1 MACFPSRSI
10 SRLVQWLDELAFA
23 VLGLV
28 AAQLD
33 RLFHIRNTVAQRL
46 FLGRAGPVSGPIVRF
61 IRAYY
66 GARIRILAA
75 EFEPEFYVSQ
85 IPDAF
90 GRASASGDPILHYMM
105 LGHFVGLSPNRA
117 FEPRHYREQHP
128 KLSIFA
134 PPFLDFLRRGRP
146 AGEAPNHLAG
156 RSSRKAAGPE
166 RAVAL
171 VIDHPRGGGST
182 RYLNIYEDRLRAE
195 GFSVI
200 RGRRVGGGLPLMVFG
215 EEPDAAWFNPFAEED
230 RLSQFVRAAGVD
242 HLVINHMV
250 DLPGV
255 SLDWAKTISER
266 LGLSYEVIL
275 HDYYMICPRITLVD
289 AQGRY
294 CGVGDQ
300 AACAACLGARGREF
314 AGVDIAAWRA
324 TAEALLAGAAR
335 VVAPSEDLASRI
347 RQTLPT
353 IEVEVFEPELTLTM
367 PQRPHR
373 PLRPGERLHVTMLG
387 ALDEPK
393 GYAVIAELAKWIRA
407 TGAPIQL
414 QVIGDTKGT
423 RQLRRLGVTVTGR
436 YIQADLEVILDRLA
450 PHIFFFPA
458 IWPETWSFTLTAA
471 LARGTPVAAFDIG
484 AIAQR
489 LRRAG
494 AGALLPYE
502 MHGDIARLGEW
513 FTRLRQ
519 EMSIHQTDEA
529 VARLAKVTEAAPRIG
544 GCPVAS

>member
-1 MACFPSRSI
+1 MARFPGRSI
-10 SRLVQWLDELAFA
+10 GHLVQWADELVFSA
-23 VLGLV
+23 LGLI
-28 AAQLD
+28 ATQLE
-33 RLFHIRNTVAQRL
+33 RLFRLRNVIAQRL
-46 FLGRAGPVSGPIVRF
+46 FLGRVGPVSGPIVRF

-66 GARIRILAA
+66 GAKIRILAA

-156 RSSRKAAGPE
+156 RPSQKTAAAD

-182 RYLNIYEDRLRAE
+182 RYLNIYEGRLRAE

-200 RGRRVGGGLPLMVFG
+200 RGRRVSGGLPLMVFG
-215 EEPDAAWFNPFAEED
+215 EEPNAAWFNPFADEE
-230 RLSQFVRAAGVD
+230 RLAQFVREAGVT

-255 SLDWAKTISER
+255 PLDWARTICER

-275 HDYYMICPRITLVD
+275 HDYYMVCPRITLVD

-294 CGVGDQ
+294 CGVGD
-300 AACAACLGARGREF
+300 AKACTACLGATGEF
-314 AGVDIAAWRA
+314 SGVDIVSWRA
-324 TAEALLAGAAR
+324 TAGGLLAGASR
-335 VVAPSEDLASRI
+335 VVAPSEDLATRI
-347 RQTLPT
+347 RQTLPVT
-353 IEVEVFEPELTLTM
+353 EVEVFEPELTITM
-367 PQRPHR
+367 PQRTQR
-373 PLRPGERLHVTMLG
+373 PLRPSVRLHVTMLG

-393 GYAVIAELAKWIRA
+393 GYAVITELAKWIRA
-407 TGAPIQL
+407 TDAPIQL

-423 RQLRRLGVTVTGR
+423 PQLRRLGVVVTGR
-436 YIQADLEVILDRLA
+436 YVQSELEGILDRLA

-458 IWPETWSFTLTAA
+458 IWPETWSFTLTTA
-471 LARGTPVAAFDIG
+471 LARGVPVAAFDIG

-494 AGALLPYE
+494 TGALLPYE
-502 MHGDIARLGEW
+502 MRDDVEGLGQW
-513 FTRLRQ
+513 FLQVLYDLRAPQ
-519 EMSIHQTDEA
+519 GMA
-529 VARLAKVTEAAPRIG
+529 AAPTENSLPG
-544 GCPVAS
+544 PSASMSARPAVG